1 MAEFSTQYC
10 EIHDMGFEGD
20 FDIEKEAETI
30 PPGHYKPMICEGFG
44 FTAISKEQD
53 GTTMLYFP
61 DYDDESRDHWIE
73 YKTFIQQQQNKQ
85 L

>member
-1 MAEFSTQYC
+1 MAEFSKQWA
-10 EIHDMGFEGD
+10 EINDPEFPWD
-20 FDIEKEAETI
+20 FDIEAEAETI
-30 PPGHYKPMICEGFG
+30 PLGHYKPMICEGFG

-61 DYDDESRDHWIE
+61 DYDDESRDHWIDYE
-73 YKTFIQQQQNKQ
+73 TFIQQQNKQ